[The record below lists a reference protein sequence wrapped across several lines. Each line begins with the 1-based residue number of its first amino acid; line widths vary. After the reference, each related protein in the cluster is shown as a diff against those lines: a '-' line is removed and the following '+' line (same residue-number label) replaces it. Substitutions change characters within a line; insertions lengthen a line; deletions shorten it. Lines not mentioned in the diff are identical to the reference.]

1 MNIRVKLEEVWGNYI
16 GQCAWCLNHEATHEY
31 EGQQA
36 GGDIVLYRVCKVC
49 YNNAPNAT
57 QFY

>member
-49 YNNAPNAT
+49 YNNAPNAI
-57 QFY
+57 